1 MGCEKTSAV
10 LFSGVIFPVHVWHK
24 AGIAVGCVWWETKFN
39 LFDVIVEYIE
49 NMLALRGKAGM
60 SERSE
65 RLAGGQIQPFFN
77 DNPANGG

>member
-1 MGCEKTSAV
+1 MLLRKQCLPKAQNERAKRAMGRWRQSACV
-10 LFSGVIFPVHVWHK
+10 
-24 AGIAVGCVWWETKFN
+24 CVWWETKFN

-49 NMLALRGKAGM
+49 NMLVLRGKAGM

-65 RLAGGQIQPFFN
+65 RLVGGQIKPFFS

>member
-1 MGCEKTSAV
+1 MA
-10 LFSGVIFPVHVWHK
+10 PVCV
-24 AGIAVGCVWWETKFN
+24 CVWWETKFN

-49 NMLALRGKAGM
+49 NMLVLRGKAGM